1 MKMINNLWL
10 IDDDI
15 LFRFCIEALVKE
27 NGSVKT
33 VNLISS
39 ASDAI
44 GKLKDMSVTPDPKM
58 PDLIFVDL
66 NMPVING
73 WEFIETVI
81 GLDLID
87 YNQTMIY
94 ILSSSLDP
102 RDLERAKS
110 YTQIS
115 GFVPKPI
122 TPEHFN
128 GLINEVKTKRESIS

>member
-15 LFRFCIEALVKE
+15 LFRFCIEAIVKE
-27 NGSVKT
+27 NSFVKT
-33 VNLISS
+33 LNLISS

-44 GKLKDMSVTPDPKM
+44 QKLKDASVSPDHKM

-66 NMPVING
+66 NMPVMNG

-81 GLDLID
+81 GLNLID
-87 YNQTMIY
+87 HNQTMIY

-102 RDLERAKS
+102 RDFERAKS
-110 YTQIS
+110 YAQIT
-115 GFVPKPI
+115 GFVPKPL
-122 TPEHFN
+122 TVDNFKA
-128 GLINEVKTKRESIS
+128 LIDEVKTKRESIS